1 MHLRSILVPVD
12 GSKGA
17 NSAATFA
24 TTLALASGAEI
35 TLLHVFDN
43 PSAACIGLH
52 QLPQAE
58 FDQTIQ
64 RVAQGSF
71 GAAREAIAD
80 VGAPTVH
87 TKVTLGDPGKEI
99 VAIATSD
106 RFDLV
111 VMGTRGLSPMKEL
124 LLGSVSETVMRHAPC
139 PVTVVR

>member
-17 NSAATFA
+17 NSAAAFA
-24 TTLALASGAEI
+24 TTLALATGAEL

-43 PSAACIGLH
+43 PSAACIGLR

-71 GAAREAIAD
+71 DAAREAIAE
-80 VGAPTVH
+80 VGTPTVH